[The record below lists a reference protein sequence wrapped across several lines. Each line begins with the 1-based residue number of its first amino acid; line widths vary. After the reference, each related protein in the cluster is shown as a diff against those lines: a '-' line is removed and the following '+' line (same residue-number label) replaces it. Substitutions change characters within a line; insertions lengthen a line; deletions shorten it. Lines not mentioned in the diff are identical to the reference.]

1 MNKQHKKQVV
11 FLQRKLELGLNG
23 RDLFALFKERF
34 GLGIKSY
41 ERRVAEARRAI
52 GGIKKKQAINWVL
65 VNIMHDGNNPQ
76 RNDPKAPQEKDPP
89 DTDTKSPQV
98 STEGKRENTL
108 MEKRENTPQPEV
120 QKTPHAKAEKV
131 PQKRSVVS
139 AAAEVTAAA
148 ENLLC
153 MEVLSVEECLLMLSR
168 FAMGQYV
175 RARHFSCGGE
185 VVEVQETPPFAARR
199 SAVMAIL
206 KYHEA
211 VAKEKGTPEYDDPSR
226 YVTMTTNE
234 LFNMSKERMRELSL
248 EIHRKREEIQNKR

>member
-11 FLQRKLELGLNG
+11 FLQRKLELGLKG

-41 ERRVAEARRAI
+41 ERRVAEARAAI
-52 GGIKKKQAINWVL
+52 GGVKNKPAVNWVL
-65 VNIMHDGNNPQ
+65 VNIIHDGNNPQ
-76 RNDPKAPQEKDPP
+76 QDSSKHPQQKDPQ
-89 DTDTKSPQV
+89 DTGIKNPAV
-98 STEGKRENTL
+98 STRDKQGNTL
-108 MEKRENTPQPEV
+108 TEKREKTLQSEL
-120 QKTPHAKAEKV
+120 QKTAHVKAEKA
-131 PQKRSVVS
+131 PQKRSVVT
-139 AAAEVTAAA
+139 AAQEVTAAA

-185 VVEVQETPPFAARR
+185 VVEVMETPPFTARR

-211 VAKEKGTPEYDDPSR
+211 VADDKSFKGELGYDPKKYVALTLDEARNMTPEKR
-226 YVTMTTNE
+226 WEILKNAQE
-234 LFNMSKERMRELSL
+234 L
-248 EIHRKREEIQNKR
+248 